1 VAVASPEVVHVLQ
14 DQEPGD
20 EPRRQ
25 ARLAWPRRADRSKAP
40 IEKPPIDLARQPCQR
55 VTQIDDLIESALQEI
70 LLPLVTRSRHAVRL
84 HTENAS
90 ARESRSN
97 SKIAKRKKA
106 ALKH

>member
-1 VAVASPEVVHVLQ
+1 VRFGPKLSL
-14 DQEPGD
+14 
-20 EPRRQ
+20 
-25 ARLAWPRRADRSKAP
+25 RLASCCKVLVVNVVTLKPYGKDWKAALP
-40 IEKPPIDLARQPCQR
+40 SEIQA
-55 VTQIDDLIESALQEI
+55 QIDDLIESALQEI